1 MLVLYIACTTMK
13 RSSASAAVSVALR
26 WRLEAQTSPK
36 RRLSMRQLSRGP
48 RTAKAVKVKKR
59 VSKCLA
65 RRRVRARA
73 RARARVR
80 VRLR

>member
-1 MLVLYIACTTMK
+1 
-13 RSSASAAVSVALR
+13 
-26 WRLEAQTSPK
+26 
-36 RRLSMRQLSRGP
+36 LSIRQLSRGP

-65 RRRVRARA
+65 RLRVRLRARA
-73 RARARVR
+73 GVRVRVGVR